1 MNKNR
6 TLTQVIRFSIA
17 AIIVVIV
24 VSGCKLPGGGPSYK
38 DNVQFFAA
46 EAQVV
51 FDRDVVGANA
61 KWDAL
66 RVNTPAAKI
75 DISQAITLEDT
86 YEEQAEL
93 IDAEVTALLALNPKA
108 DVGASE
114 SAMSDLRT
122 RHEAFISMMQA
133 EFASAQ
139 EALDL
144 YKVVIQ
150 LPEYNKEQKQATNKC
165 KKALEDGKW
174 QEALTQCEVAKEKG
188 VPPTPT
194 NTPAPTRTPGPIP
207 SVIPLTQSAVT
218 PIGVA
223 TEGPPK

>member
-6 TLTQVIRFSIA
+6 TRKHAIRFSILLIIV
-17 AIIVVIV
+17 AIIVA
-24 VSGCKLPGGGPSYK
+24 GCQLPGGGPSYK
-38 DNVQFFAA
+38 DNVQYFAA

-51 FDRDVVGANA
+51 FDREVVGANA

-66 RVNTPAAKI
+66 RAGSPAAAI
-75 DISQAITLEDT
+75 DTSEAATLQDN
-86 YEEQAEL
+86 YEAQAEL
-93 IDAEVTALLALNPKA
+93 IAEEVNSLLAINPNADTGPSEEAMKA
-108 DVGASE
+108 
-114 SAMSDLRT
+114 LRT
-122 RHEAFISMMQA
+122 RHDGFIAMMQA
-133 EFASAQ
+133 EFATAQ
-139 EALDL
+139 QALDL

-174 QEALTQCEVAKEKG
+174 QEALTQCEIAKEKG

-207 SVIPLTQSAVT
+207 SVIPLTPSAVT